1 MVLFPPITYKEIIE
15 KHPEIEQEINELA
28 EAKNDSL
35 KLVIFS
41 TAISFTLLGYFIRGF
56 FS

>member
-1 MVLFPPITYKEIIE
+1 MVIFPPITYREIIE

-28 EAKNDSL
+28 EAKNEGL

-56 FS
+56 FL